1 MLVRIFIGVVI
12 VVSLCFSSAIATKPS
27 IPSLKMEMSI
37 IHDGNW
43 EVGKE
48 NRVTFKFKPLEEV
61 PHKTKHPDEA
71 VVTFDSGLVSMSGE
85 VGWSGILEKNKEYA
99 ITVVLK
105 PTKPGKFG
113 VWGVVASCLLKIY
126 SDEELRKMEEQF
138 YKQIEQSPEL
148 KKRGERPKYP
158 KKSFLFRN
166 GTSAIIEVIG
176 PPQNQSDTTWIESN
190 GMKAGQIEIIR
201 PLDSLLKRPF
211 ELKKRE
217 TPPLEE
223 PGNDSSRDSS

>member
-1 MLVRIFIGVVI
+1 MKKIMSIICMSLFSVFIFSI
-12 VVSLCFSSAIATKPS
+12 SYATKPS

-61 PHKTKHPDEA
+61 PHKTKLPDEA
-71 VVTFDSGLVSMSGE
+71 TVTFDSGLVLVSGE
-85 VGWSGILEKNKEYA
+85 RGWTGFLEKDKEHQ

-105 PTKPGKFG
+105 SARPGKLLIS
-113 VWGVVASCLLKIY
+113 GVVASCLLKIY
-126 SDEELRKMEEQF
+126 TDEELRKMEEEF

-158 KKSFLFRN
+158 KKEFFYRN
-166 GTSAIIEVIG
+166 GKSAVIEVKG
-176 PPQNQSDTTWIESN
+176 SSVGQTDTTWIESN
-190 GMKAGQIEIIR
+190 GMKVGPVKVIR
-201 PLDSLLKRPF
+201 PLDSLTGKRL
-211 ELKKRE
+211 EIKKRE
-217 TPPLEE
+217 NQVIYKEGKP
-223 PGNDSSRDSS
+223 